1 VDARSAAWVFNT
13 LDVSDHPNA
22 PYGSYRPGDVVYVT
36 GDTGWRVLDDWVR
49 VTEIISDCVTGAIN
63 LKVEAT

>member
-1 VDARSAAWVFNT
+1 
-13 LDVSDHPNA
+13 
-22 PYGSYRPGDVVYVT
+22 VT